1 MIAFAIILEYVLVDT
16 QNQAIDVYRRASANL
31 WTLHLFG
38 PGDRIEFAS
47 INISIPI
54 AALYE
59 GVILLEDSPDS

>member
-1 MIAFAIILEYVLVDT
+1 MEYVLVDT

-38 PGDRIEFAS
+38 PGDHIELAS
-47 INISIPI
+47 INIGIPI

-59 GVILLEDSPDS
+59 GAVLLEDSQDS